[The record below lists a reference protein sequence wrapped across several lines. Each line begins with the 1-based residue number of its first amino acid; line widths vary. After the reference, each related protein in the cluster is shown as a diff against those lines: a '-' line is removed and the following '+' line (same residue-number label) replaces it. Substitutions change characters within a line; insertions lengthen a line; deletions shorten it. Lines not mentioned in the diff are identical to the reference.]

1 VVWVANQGI
10 HLSIYCIPIFLSSI
24 QVSSPVSYL
33 NLPNNNPATMCGIL
47 GCHRAST
54 DPSSIRAKCVRM
66 SKEQR
71 CRGPDWSGVWVGKDS
86 VLCHERLAI
95 VGVGE

>member
-1 VVWVANQGI
+1 
-10 HLSIYCIPIFLSSI
+10 
-24 QVSSPVSYL
+24 
-33 NLPNNNPATMCGIL
+33 MCGIL
-47 GCHRAST
+47 GCHRANG
-54 DPSSIRAKCVRM
+54 DPASIRAKCVRM

-71 CRGPDWSGVWVGKDS
+71 CRGPDWSGTWVGKDS